1 MTLRQLPLTQY
12 IDHDNSTISYSY
24 RILSA
29 QFGDGYEQVVSDG
42 INTESRTWSIN
53 YKNLPKDAF
62 DAVIAFVRSLKG
74 VEPILATAPGESI
87 ATQWRIVKDS
97 LSSSVTGISR
107 NDQNIIVR
115 SITFQLRSVHVVN

>member
-24 RILSA
+24 NILKSS
-29 QFGDGYEQVVSDG
+29 FGEGYEQVAANG
-42 INTESRTWSIN
+42 INNEHRTWSIT

-62 DAVIAFVRSLKG
+62 ETVISFIRSLKG

-97 LSSSVTGISR
+97 LSTSVTGISR

-115 SITFQLRSVHVVN
+115 SITFQMRSVHVVN

>member
-29 QFGDGYEQVVSDG
+29 QFGDGYEQVAPDG
-42 INTESRTWSIN
+42 INTENRTWSIT

-62 DAVIAFVRSLKG
+62 DTVISFIRSLKG
-74 VEPILATAPGESI
+74 VEPILATAAGESI

-97 LSSSVTGISR
+97 LSTSVTGISR

-115 SITFQLRSVHVVN
+115 SITFQLRSVHAIN